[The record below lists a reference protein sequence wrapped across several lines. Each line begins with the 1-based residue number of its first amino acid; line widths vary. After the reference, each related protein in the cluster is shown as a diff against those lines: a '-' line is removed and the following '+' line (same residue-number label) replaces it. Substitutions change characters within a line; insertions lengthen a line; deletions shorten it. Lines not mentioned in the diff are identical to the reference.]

1 MGSIPV
7 SRIMTGHG
15 ALFALVTLVLWVIIS
30 YIVFESAEAR
40 GYNPWLWAI
49 VVFIFGLFGLLAY
62 AIRLLVD

>member
-1 MGSIPV
+1 
-7 SRIMTGHG
+7 MTGHG

-30 YIVFESAEAR
+30 YIVFESAQKR

-62 AIRLLVD
+62 AIRLAVD

>member
-1 MGSIPV
+1 
-7 SRIMTGHG
+7 MTGHG
-15 ALFALVTLVLWVIIS
+15 ALFAMVTLLIWVIIS
-30 YIVFESAEAR
+30 YIVFESARQR